1 MTDFARTVVVDALG
15 KNFLQWPTAHIGQ
28 ELDYFVDASAPLAY
42 DLLASV
48 AVSASPS
55 GAGEL
60 QITDVTVTDST
71 IRVKFSG
78 GVAGR
83 VYRVRVDCVTE
94 IGREVSWVPVL
105 PFSIEGAILPLPIAP
120 VADFGAPFVW
130 TYSGPVR
137 PLPPQPVHVPATYTG
152 APFVARMTTIN
163 PSGQVFLQWPV
174 GEANQQLD
182 YYLDTV
188 AAIYQGGDEI
198 SSLRISVA
206 PSGAGE
212 LSIAYVSMDLGIIRL
227 DFTGGVPGR
236 LYRVRIDVNTL
247 LGRDYSWVVNLPISK
262 EYAVGPFPVAPDPG
276 FGEVATWA
284 MIVLE
289 NGSGFWRLENDLGN
303 WVWG

>member
-1 MTDFARTVVVDALG
+1 MTDFARTVVVDVLG
-15 KNFLQWPTAHIGQ
+15 KNFLQWPTAHLGQ

-48 AVSASPS
+48 SVSVSPS

-60 QITDVTVTDST
+60 QVTDVTVTDST
-71 IRVKFSG
+71 VRVKFSN

-83 VYRVRVDCVTE
+83 VYQVRVDATTE
-94 IGREVSWVPVL
+94 IGREFSWVPVL
-105 PFSIEGAILPLPIAP
+105 PFSSEGAIPPFPAPP

-137 PLPPQPVHVPATYTG
+137 PLPPQPVRVPATFTG
-152 APFVARMTTIN
+152 VPFVSRMTTIN

-188 AAIYQGGDEI
+188 AAIYQDGDEI
-198 SSLRISVA
+198 SSLQISVA

-212 LSIAYVSMDLGIIRL
+212 LVISYVSMDLGIIRL

-236 LYRVRIDVNTL
+236 LYRVRISVNTL
-247 LGRDYSWVVNLPISK
+247 LGRDYSWVVNLPISR

-276 FGEVATWA
+276 FGNIATWA

-289 NGSGFWRLENDLGN
+289 DGSGFWRLENDLGN